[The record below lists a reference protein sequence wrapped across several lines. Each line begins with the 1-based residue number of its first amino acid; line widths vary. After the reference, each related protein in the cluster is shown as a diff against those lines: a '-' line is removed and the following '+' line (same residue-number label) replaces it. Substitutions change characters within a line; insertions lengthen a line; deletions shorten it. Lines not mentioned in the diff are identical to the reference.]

1 MTTVNAFGDVLGP
14 RGRRRT
20 LIASSIA
27 VVLLVL
33 LAGVAVQRFAD
44 QGQLDSDRWDE
55 LLSEQALRFL
65 WVGMLNT
72 LKVAFVAGALSMVIG
87 TLLGLAR
94 LSTLRPVRWL
104 ATGYVQLFR
113 ALPSLLLISFSF
125 FGINQILVQQGS
137 TVRVSTGQAVVL
149 GLTLYNSAVIAEI
162 VRAGVRSLPR
172 GQAEAA
178 YALGMSRGQVQ
189 RAVLLPQAYLRMLP
203 SLVSQLVTVLK
214 DTAYGFVISYE
225 ELLRRGTIAGESTG
239 DPLQALLLVAVGYIA
254 VCFAVSRIARYLEKR
269 VTRKYGGRVAVTAV
283 EDVST

>member
-20 LIASSIA
+20 LVASSIA

-72 LKVAFVAGALSMVIG
+72 LKVAFVAGTLSLVIG

-189 RAVLLPQAYLRMLP
+189 RSVLLPQAYLRMLP